1 MGQKYYAVAVGREV
15 GVFDTWEETR
25 ALVTGFKDNFHKSFP
40 TREAAE
46 AFVRENAKPADDANS
61 RAPVRSDDDSDTE
74 SDSDYCSEPDPEPAP
89 KPKQQPPTNV
99 SSAPKNTRLPLT
111 EAKRAPMATVS
122 EEKGNKL
129 DKTRVPT
136 TLGDGIKELAWRDRS
151 SNNGKRGKNMADG
164 GTKNG
169 ARQGRSHWHRDTSD
183 KSDYVQA
190 QASKKF
196 DVSIRVSGV

>member
-1 MGQKYYAVAVGREV
+1 MGQKYYAVAVGRKV

-25 ALVTGFKDNFHKSFP
+25 ALVTGFKDNLHKSFS

-46 AFVRENAKPADDANS
+46 TFVCENAKPADDAS
-61 RAPVRSDDDSDTE
+61 SGAPVRSDDDSDTE
-74 SDSDYCSEPDPEPAP
+74 PDSDYCPELEPEPAP

-99 SSAPKNTRLPLT
+99 SRAPKNTRLPLT

-129 DKTRVPT
+129 DRTRVPT
-136 TLGDGIKELAWRDRS
+136 ALGDGVKELARRGRS
-151 SNNGKRGKNMADG
+151 SNNSKRGKNMADG
-164 GTKNG
+164 GTKNR

-183 KSDYVQA
+183 ESDYVLA
-190 QASKKF
+190 QASKMF
-196 DVSIRVSGV
+196 DLSIRVSGV